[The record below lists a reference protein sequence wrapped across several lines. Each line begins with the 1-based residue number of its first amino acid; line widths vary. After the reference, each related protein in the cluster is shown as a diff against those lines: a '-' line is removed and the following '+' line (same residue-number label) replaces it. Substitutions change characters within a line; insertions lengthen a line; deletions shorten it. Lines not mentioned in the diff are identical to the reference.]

1 LRKEYTS
8 PCPDMRK
15 EPVRREGAR
24 MEIERRR
31 LGRTEL
37 PVTAM
42 GLGCYQLTGE
52 FGVNYGEADRILDY
66 ALSSG
71 VNYVDTAQMYGF
83 GESEELVGRAL
94 RRHAG
99 SKIHIS
105 DKVGYLDRT
114 VARAGGDGG
123 YRDPVALKRAIKHS
137 LWLLQRAFVDIFM
150 IHEPDRDPWWQ
161 MDCATGDAVVTDV
174 LEDLKKEGVIGAI
187 GLGGWDSE
195 ALAKLCDTG
204 RFDVALNAGGI
215 TLFDRPM
222 FRSLIPAAKKND
234 VGIVV
239 GGVLG
244 QGFSMEWAGKDIAYA
259 QKLIGSDDGKQR
271 ERGRKL
277 LRLYEISDG
286 AGVPMLELALRYA
299 LSFPEIHCHI
309 PGARCEAHVREN
321 LAISMKG
328 PLPADVTEAIIAVS
342 EIE

>member
-1 LRKEYTS
+1 
-8 PCPDMRK
+8 
-15 EPVRREGAR
+15 
-24 MEIERRR
+24 MEINKRR
-31 LGRTEL
+31 LGRTGL
-37 PVTAM
+37 LVTAM

-52 FGVNYGEADRILDY
+52 FGVHYGEADKILDY
-66 ALSSG
+66 ALANG

-99 SKIHIS
+99 KAVYVS
-105 DKVGYLDRT
+105 DKVGYLERT
-114 VARAGGDGG
+114 VARAGGDDA
-123 YRDPVALKRAIKHS
+123 YRDPVALKRAVKHS
-137 LWLLQRAFVDIFM
+137 LWLLQRDFVDIFM
-150 IHEPDRDPWWQ
+150 IHEPDRDPWWR
-161 MDCATGDAVVTDV
+161 MDYATGGAAVTDV
-174 LEDLKKEGVIGAI
+174 LEELKKEGVIGAV

-204 RFDVALNAGGI
+204 RFDMALNAGGI

-222 FRSLIPAAKKND
+222 FRSLVPAARRHD
-234 VGIVV
+234 VGLVV

-244 QGFSMEWAGKDIAYA
+244 QGFSMEWLNKDVSYA
-259 QKLIGSDDGKQR
+259 QRLISGDEKQR
-271 ERGRKL
+271 TRGRKL
-277 LRLYEISDG
+277 MKLYEISGG
-286 AGVPMLELALRYA
+286 AGVPMLELALRYP

-328 PLPADVTEAIIAVS
+328 PLPADVVAAIAAVS

>member
-1 LRKEYTS
+1 
-8 PCPDMRK
+8 
-15 EPVRREGAR
+15 

-31 LGRTEL
+31 LGRTGL
-37 PVTAM
+37 LVTEM

-52 FGVNYGEADRILDY
+52 FGVHWGEADKILDF

-71 VNYVDTAQMYGF
+71 INYVDTAQMYGF

-99 SKIHIS
+99 RKVHIG

-114 VARAGGDGG
+114 VARAGGDEG

-137 LWLLQRAFVDIFM
+137 LWLLQRDFMDVFM

-161 MDCATGDAVVTDV
+161 MDYATGDAVVTEV
-174 LEDLKKEGVIGAI
+174 LEELKKEGAIGAI

-195 ALAKLCDTG
+195 VLARLCDTG

-222 FRSLIPAAKKND
+222 FRSLVPAAKKRD
-234 VGIVV
+234 VGVVV

-244 QGFSMEWAGKDIAYA
+244 QGFSMEWLNKDIAFA
-259 QKLIGSDDGKQR
+259 QRLIDGDDAKKQK
-271 ERGRKL
+271 RGRKL
-277 LRLYEISDG
+277 LKLYAISDG
-286 AGVPMLELALRYA
+286 AGIPMLELALRYA

-309 PGARCEAHVREN
+309 PGARCEAHVQEN

-328 PLPADVTEAIIAVS
+328 PLPADVTEAVIAVS
-342 EIE
+342 EIEQEKQKGERM